1 MEIDCETHSQ
11 DVKDRIL
18 EFIAVGKLQGNIP
31 GKVLCFVGPPGTGKT
46 SVAKSI
52 ARALGREYYQFSVGG
67 ANDVSQ
73 IKGHRRTYLGSMP
86 GKLIHCLKTT
96 KVNNPLILIDEVD
109 KISASH
115 QVGVIDVVH
124 SREIQQVLYWK
135 YWIRI
140 KIQLLLITT
149 WMYLWTSVKRYL
161 YVQPM
166 I

>member
-1 MEIDCETHSQ
+1 MIDGETHFQ

-73 IKGHRRTYLGSMP
+73 IKRSSSDVSG
-86 GKLIHCLKTT
+86 
-96 KVNNPLILIDEVD
+96 VD
-109 KISASH
+109 A
-115 QVGVIDVVH
+115 
-124 SREIQQVLYWK
+124 W
-135 YWIRI
+135 
-140 KIQLLLITT
+140 
-149 WMYLWTSVKRYL
+149 
-161 YVQPM
+161 
-166 I
+166 

>member
-1 MEIDCETHSQ
+1 M
-11 DVKDRIL
+11 KDRIL